1 MAYQISQSL
10 QGKQTQSLKQN
21 QRLIM
26 SPQMQ
31 QAISLLQ
38 LPMMELSAAIEIE
51 MERNPILEYSED
63 NNPDSEKLEEL
74 NQEIAEEPTDENFR
88 NEVEVDFCDRDFE
101 IMKHLDEEFRDHF
114 AMSEMS
120 AVGPRTQEDDKLQS
134 FLESSI
140 TAEMSLYEHLTMQ
153 AEQIF
158 QDAHT
163 LMLANAIIG
172 NLDERGF
179 LDMPLEEISLLNDM
193 DLKQLKEVLKEIQTF
208 EPHGVGAKDLR
219 ESFLIQLR
227 CMKRQHTLAYAIID
241 KHYQDLLGNK
251 IPLITRGLKCTAD
264 EVRSAIEGIISKLD
278 LRPAGSQE
286 KGNQHQITPDIHI
299 IRREGKLIVE
309 INGDTIPSIRINKR
323 YLRMITDPNTNEET
337 KEYVKEKVMSGKW
350 LLKNIHQRNDTLFR
364 IGEFLLEKQR
374 PFFTQK
380 EGKLV
385 PLTMK
390 TVAAELELHESTIAR
405 AVANKYMN
413 CPRGVLP
420 LRSFFTNAYSTQK
433 GEDISSKTVKDS
445 LRDIVE
451 KEDKKKPLSDEALS
465 AMLKDIGIDCARR
478 TVAKY
483 RKELN
488 IGTASQRKM
497 Y

>member
-1 MAYQISQSL
+1 MAYQISQSM

-38 LPMMELSAAIEIE
+38 LPMMELSAAIELE
-51 MERNPILEYSED
+51 MERNPILEYD
-63 NNPDSEKLEEL
+63 DDHNPDSEKIEQLCEE
-74 NQEIAEEPTDENFR
+74 ITEESIDENYR
-88 NEVEVDFCDRDFE
+88 NEKEVDFCDRDFE

-114 AMSEMS
+114 AMSELS
-120 AVGPRTQEDDKLQS
+120 SVGPRTQEDDKLQS

-140 TAEMSLYEHLTMQ
+140 TGEISLYEHLTAQ

-158 QDAHT
+158 QDPHT
-163 LMLANAIIG
+163 LILANAIIG

-179 LDMPLEEISLLNDM
+179 LEMPLEEISLLNDL
-193 DLKQLKEVLKEIQTF
+193 DIKELAEVLKEIQTF

-241 KHYQDLLGNK
+241 EHYNDLLSNK
-251 IPLITRGLKCTAD
+251 IPVITRGLKCTAE
-264 EVRSAIEGIISKLD
+264 EVRSAIEGVISKLD
-278 LRPAGSQE
+278 MRPGGSQE
-286 KGNQHQITPDIHI
+286 KSNHHQITPDVHI
-299 IRREGKLIVE
+299 IRRDGKLLVE
-309 INGDTIPSIRINKR
+309 INGETIPSLRINQR
-323 YLRMITDPNTNEET
+323 YMRMMTDPNTPEET
-337 KEYVKEKVMSGKW
+337 REYVKEKIMSGKW
-350 LLKNIHQRNDTLFR
+350 LLKNIHQRNDTIFR
-364 IGEFLLEKQR
+364 IGEFLLDKQR
-374 PFFTQK
+374 EFFSQK
-380 EGKLV
+380 DGKLT

-390 TVAAELELHESTIAR
+390 AVAAELELHESTIAR
-405 AVANKYMN
+405 AVANKYIN

-420 LRSFFTNAYSTQK
+420 LRSFFTNGYATQK

-451 KEDKKKPLSDEALS
+451 KEDKRKPLSDETLS
-465 AMLKDIGIDCARR
+465 TMLKDIGIDCARR

-488 IGTASQRKM
+488 IGTATQRRM